1 MRAITIPTF
10 GDADVLTVADIPQ
23 PELGP
28 GDVLVDVAAAGVNR
42 ADLAQRE
49 GHYPPPPG
57 APDWPGM
64 ELSGI
69 VAEVGNEVSGFR
81 VGDRV
86 CALVPGGGYAA
97 RAVVDA
103 RLVMPVPDNVGLM
116 DAAGIPEAA
125 CTVWANVFMAAG
137 LRHGQSLLV
146 HGGSSGIG
154 SLAIQLAV
162 ARGATAFSTAGS
174 AAKVAFC
181 EGLGAIGI
189 DYREQDFA
197 GVIETKTG
205 GRGVDVI
212 LDLVGGAYLPANI
225 ASLATGG
232 SLMIIANQ
240 SNSPGTFDIG
250 TLMRKRARI
259 WATTLRARP
268 IVERAQIV
276 EGVRESV
283 LPLFASGRMH
293 TVTDSVFPFE
303 RAAEAHRR
311 MESSEHRGKILIS
324 TGTIGHRDSD
334 LSAS

>member
-10 GDADVLTVADIPQ
+10 GDADVLTIAEVPQ
-23 PELGP
+23 PALGP
-28 GDVLVDVAAAGVNR
+28 GDVLIDVAAAGVNR

-64 ELSGI
+64 ELSGV
-69 VAEVGNEVSGFR
+69 VAAIGEEVNGFE

-86 CALVPGGGYAA
+86 CALVPGGGYAE

-103 RLVMPVPDNVGLM
+103 GLVMPVPTNVDLV

-125 CTVWANVFMAAG
+125 CTVWANVFMAAR
-137 LRHGQSLLV
+137 LTTGQSLLV

-162 ARGATAFSTAGS
+162 ARGARVFATAGS

-181 EGLGAIGI
+181 EGLGARAIN
-189 DYREQDFA
+189 YREQDFA
-197 GVIETKTG
+197 EVIAAETD
-205 GRGVDVI
+205 GRGVDVV
-212 LDLVGGAYLPANI
+212 LDLVGGDYLPRNL

-232 SLMIIANQ
+232 TVMIIANQ
-240 SNSPGTFDIG
+240 SNTPGSFDIG

-268 IVERAQIV
+268 LAERAEIV
-276 EGVRESV
+276 AGVRESV
-283 LPLFASGRMH
+283 LPLFADGRMH

-303 RAAEAHRR
+303 RAADAHRR
-311 MESSEHRGKILIS
+311 MESSEHSGKIL
-324 TGTIGHRDSD
+324 
-334 LSAS
+334 LSAGRPSPS